1 MLALLTDR
9 KSGEVSTYEVPAPEL
24 RPGGLL
30 VRTHFSAISAGTER
44 ATLELSSKSLFAK
57 AKARPDL
64 VKQVLDYARQN
75 GVKAAYQKVHAKL
88 NTLTTLGYSCAGEVI
103 SVSDGVDEFRP
114 GDRVACAGGTFA
126 NHAEINFVPRNLA
139 ARIPKHVSTAAASL
153 TTIGA
158 IALQGLRQAEIRIG
172 ETVAV
177 IGAGLVGVLTV
188 QIARAAG
195 CRAVAIDLSPER
207 VARAADFGAHLSLAA
222 DDPSLLSKIREFSRY
237 GVDAAIL
244 TAATE
249 SAEPAELAAQILR
262 DRGHIIV
269 VGAVGMGVSR
279 GNMYRKELSL
289 ALSRSYGP
297 GRYDPLYEEGG
308 LDYPIGYVRW
318 TERRNM
324 EAFLDLL
331 ASGQIDVTSLLD
343 HRYPIEQGAKAYA
356 DLKQGRYTSILEYPA
371 FSAESHKVVDSV
383 IVARPRIGNEV
394 RVGCIGAGSFASSVI
409 IPNLQSINGVRL
421 QSVATISGAG
431 AASARSAFKFETARQ
446 PSQVL
451 SDPNV
456 DAAFILTRHDAH
468 ATYAVQALLA
478 GKPVFVEKPLA
489 VNREQLAQ
497 LQEAHAGQ
505 LQSGRAPFV
514 MVGFNRRFA
523 PFTEKIRQFF
533 VARREPMLVHV
544 RVNAGC
550 IPLDHWIHSDGGRI
564 VGEFCHFVDWARS
577 IICSP
582 IQSVAATA
590 LPNGAQYK
598 SDNLAVVLRFADGS
612 IANLLY
618 LANGDR
624 TVPKELFEVFCHGAV
639 ARLDDFR
646 ALELVRNGK
655 LQKFKAAQDKGHRRE
670 LQLTLEAIRSG
681 GPSPISFDEL
691 VEVTET
697 TFLVQQALATAEI
710 LPYKHPN
717 IAASVPAAPLGFHN
731 PPQEQFAI
739 NGDSAWPDTPRT
751 AGSAAV

>member
-9 KSGEVSTYEVPAPEL
+9 KSGEVSTYEVPAPVL

-44 ATLELSSKSLFAK
+44 ATLELSSKSLLAK

-64 VKQVLDYARQN
+64 VKQVIDYARQN

-88 NTLTTLGYSCAGEVI
+88 DTLTTLGYSCAGEVI
-103 SVSDGVDEFRP
+103 SVGDGVEEFRP
-114 GDRVACAGGTFA
+114 GDRVACAGGTYA
-126 NHAEINFVPRNLA
+126 NHAEVNFVPRNLA
-139 ARIPKHVSTAAASL
+139 VHIPSQVSTEAASL

-177 IGAGLVGVLTV
+177 IGAGLVGVLTI

-195 CRAVAIDLSPER
+195 CRVVAIDLSSER
-207 VARAADFGAHLSLAA
+207 AARAEAFGAHLSLAA
-222 DDPSLLSKIREFSRY
+222 NDPALLSKIRGFSRY

-262 DRGHIIV
+262 DRGRIIV

-279 GNMYRKELSL
+279 GNMYMKELSL

-297 GRYDPLYEEGG
+297 GRYDPQYEEGG

-331 ASGQIDVTSLLD
+331 ATRQIDVTSLLD

-356 DLKQGRYTSILEYPA
+356 DLKNGVYTSILEYRGA
-371 FSAESHKVVDSV
+371 SAESRKPSDSV
-383 IVARPRIGNEV
+383 VVARPRLGNEV

-409 IPNLQSINGVRL
+409 FPALQSIEGVRL
-421 QSVATISGAG
+421 QAVGTISGAG
-431 AASARSAFKFETARQ
+431 AASARSAFKFESAEQ
-446 PSQVL
+446 PSEL
-451 SDPNV
+451 LTDPNV
-456 DAAFILTRHDAH
+456 DAGFILTRHDVH
-468 ATYAVQALLA
+468 ATYAIQALHA
-478 GKPVFVEKPLA
+478 GKPVFIEKPLA
-489 VNREQLAQ
+489 VSREQLAQ
-497 LQEAHAGQ
+497 LQKAYSQQLDAG
-505 LQSGRAPFV
+505 GAPFV

-523 PFTEKIRQFF
+523 PFSERIRQFF
-533 VARREPMLVHV
+533 SGRREPMMVHA
-544 RVNAGC
+544 RVNAGS
-550 IPLDHWIHSDGGRI
+550 IPLDHWIHADGGRI

-577 IICSP
+577 IISSTV
-582 IQSVAATA
+582 QSVAATA

-598 SDNLAVVLRFADGS
+598 SDNLAVVLKFADGS

-624 TVPKELFEVFCHGAV
+624 SVPKEFFEIFCQGSV

-646 ALELVRNGK
+646 TLELVRNGK
-655 LQKFKAAQDKGHRRE
+655 AQKFKTSQDKGHRRE
-670 LQLTLEAIRSG
+670 LQLTIDAIRSG
-681 GPSPISFDEL
+681 EPSPIPFDEL

-697 TFLVQQALATAEI
+697 TFLVQQALASGEI
-710 LPYKHPN
+710 LSYTQ
-717 IAASVPAAPLGFHN
+717 PARSAPSEAPLLELLN
-731 PPQEQFAI
+731 TPQAQFAVA
-739 NGDSAWPDTPRT
+739 GDSAC
-751 AGSAAV
+751 V